1 MASENLNELIE
12 SALVVDDSALQRQH
26 TVGLLRDLGI
36 DMIYEAGN
44 GHEALKLLSML
55 RLPPGLAVVD
65 LEMPGMDGI
74 ELIQNLQQRSIN
86 MPLIVA
92 SSREASLLQSVENM
106 IQALGMHVIG
116 ALQKPLN
123 GQRLGDALKDFQPRH
138 SRVTNSP
145 APVLSISEEDLSA
158 ALANGHIIPYFQP
171 KVDVQTG
178 ILKGVEALARW
189 QHPERGMIA
198 PDQFISLAEQCGLI
212 HDLTISMMDQSMA
225 QAAVWNS
232 RGLAIKVAVNLSP
245 LSLEQPGFMEKIV
258 ALSDRHALPADR
270 VVVEITEGSVVANKG
285 NSLGMLARLRL
296 KGFGLSID
304 DYGTGFSS
312 MQQLA
317 RIPFTELKIDR
328 SFVDK
333 AHERK
338 NLRVILQSALDMAQR
353 LDLVTVAEGV
363 ETIEDWRI
371 LQEFGCNIAQGYLI
385 AKPMPANDLPV
396 WLKGHHR
403 RLPELRPLPRSDAT
417 APSSPAS
424 PTSPASPA
432 SSSTPP
438 DAAD

>member
-1 MASENLNELIE
+1 MATENLSDLIE

-26 TVGLLRDLGI
+26 TVGLLQSLGVE
-36 DMIYEAGN
+36 MIYEAGN
-44 GHEALKLLSML
+44 GNEALDLLAL
-55 RLPPGLAVVD
+55 LKLPPGLAVID

-74 ELIQNLQQRSIN
+74 ELIQHLQQKGVS

-92 SSREASLLQSVENM
+92 SSREASLLLSVETM
-106 IQALGMHVIG
+106 IQALGMHVLG
-116 ALQKPLN
+116 ALQKPLDQHKLSTALRGFKPPGAN
-123 GQRLGDALKDFQPRH
+123 GQQRADPGPLMCE
-138 SRVTNSP
+138 S
-145 APVLSISEEDLSA
+145 DLA
-158 ALANGHIIPYFQP
+158 AAIAARQIIPYYQP

-189 QHPERGMIA
+189 THPERGMIP
-198 PDQFISLAEQCGLI
+198 PDRFIPMAEQCGLI
-212 HDLTISMMDQSMA
+212 HDLTISMMDQAME
-225 QAAVWNS
+225 QAAVWHS

-245 LSLEQPGFMEKIV
+245 LSLEQPDFMQRIMELV
-258 ALSDRHALPADR
+258 DRHALPADR
-270 VVVEITEGSVVANKG
+270 LVLEITESSVVAHKG

-328 SFVDK
+328 SFVHG

-353 LDLVTVAEGV
+353 LELVTVAEGI
-363 ETIEDWRI
+363 ETMEDWRL
-371 LQEFGCNIAQGYLI
+371 LQDFGCSIGQGYLI
-385 AKPMPANDLPV
+385 AKPMPANDLPL

-403 RLPELRPLPRSDAT
+403 RLPELRPLAGGGGT
-417 APSSPAS
+417 AVPG
-424 PTSPASPA
+424 
-432 SSSTPP
+432 
-438 DAAD
+438 

>member
-1 MASENLNELIE
+1 MASDNLSDLIE

-26 TVGLLRDLGI
+26 TVGLLHELGI

-44 GHEALKLLSML
+44 GNEALDLLAL
-55 RLPPGLAVVD
+55 LKLPPGLAVID

-74 ELIQNLQQRSIN
+74 ELIQHLQKKGVN

-92 SSREASLLQSVENM
+92 SSREASLLLSVETM
-106 IQALGMHVIG
+106 IQALGMRVLG

-123 GQRLGDALKDFQPRH
+123 HDKLASALRAFKPLH
-138 SRVTNSP
+138 NEAGKHAEPGPSVCES
-145 APVLSISEEDLSA
+145 DLA
-158 ALANGHIIPYFQP
+158 AAIANGHIIPYYQP

-189 QHPERGMIA
+189 IHPERGLIP
-198 PDQFISLAEQCGLI
+198 PDSFIPMAESCGLI
-212 HDLTISMMDQSMA
+212 HDLTISMMDQATA
-225 QAAVWNS
+225 QAAVWHS

-245 LSLEQPGFMEKIV
+245 LSLEQPDFMQRIMELV
-258 ALSDRHALPADR
+258 DRHALQADR
-270 VVVEITEGSVVANKG
+270 VVLEITESSVVAHKG

-328 SFVDK
+328 SFVHG

-353 LDLVTVAEGV
+353 LELVTVAEGI
-363 ETIEDWRI
+363 ETMEDWRL
-371 LQEFGCNIAQGYLI
+371 LQDFGCNIGQGYLI
-385 AKPMPANDLPV
+385 AKPMPANELPL

-403 RLPELRPLPRSDAT
+403 RLPELRPAPRAGESSGGEPGAAT
-417 APSSPAS
+417 
-424 PTSPASPA
+424 
-432 SSSTPP
+432 
-438 DAAD
+438 